1 MMQARV
7 LPILRA
13 HKTAKTAKT
22 ANANQA
28 ALSEISNCQAGLT
41 SVRK

>member
-13 HKTAKTAKT
+13 HKTAKTA
-22 ANANQA
+22 NANQA
-28 ALSEISNCQAGLT
+28 ALSEISNC
-41 SVRK
+41 